1 MLSRRNFISKAALTT
16 AAATFAPALTS
27 AIGAAQR
34 SSDTTIQN
42 SPLSEKTL
50 LGYRL
55 PAKFGLGGV
64 AAGNA
69 FHINSNEA
77 IEKAMEAAWN
87 GGVRYFDTS
96 PFYGYGLSER
106 RMGLFLYGKNRED
119 YILSTKI
126 GRVFEPDPN
135 FKVNPNDIWKGKLNA
150 KFKYDYSAQGVRKSV
165 EDSLQRLGLSSIDI
179 VFIHDLSPDNGNMGE
194 KWTEY
199 FEQARKGAMPE
210 LTKMREE
217 GIIKAWGMGV
227 NRIEPILKAMEVAD
241 PNIMLSA
248 TQYSLIEHEDALNR
262 LFPACEKKNV
272 TIVSGAPLNSGFLA
286 GKDRYNYSNNIP
298 EKHLAKRQKLMAIAT
313 KHQVDLRT
321 AALQFCAA
329 PAIVT
334 SVIPGASSAQQAA
347 ANVASM
353 KTVIPK
359 AFWQELK
366 KEKLIANNAPEPKI
380 A

>member
-1 MLSRRNFISKAALTT
+1 
-16 AAATFAPALTS
+16 
-27 AIGAAQR
+27 
-34 SSDTTIQN
+34 
-42 SPLSEKTL
+42 
-50 LGYRL
+50 
-55 PAKFGLGGV
+55 
-64 AAGNA
+64 
-69 FHINSNEA
+69 
-77 IEKAMEAAWN
+77 MEASWN

-106 RMGLFLYGKNRED
+106 RMGLYLYGKKRED

-126 GRVFEPDPN
+126 GRVFQPDPN
-135 FKVNPNDIWKGKLNA
+135 FKINPDDIWKGKLN
-150 KFKYDYSAQGVRKSV
+150 FKYEYDYSAEGVRKSV

-179 VFIHDLSPDNGNMGE
+179 VFIHDLSPDTGDMGD

-210 LTKMREE
+210 LTRMREE

-227 NRIEPILKAMEVAD
+227 NRIEPILRTLEVAD
-241 PNIMLSA
+241 PDIMLSA

-272 TIVSGAPLNSGFLA
+272 PIVSGAPLNSGFLA
-286 GKDRYNYSNNIP
+286 GKERYNYSNNIP
-298 EKHLAKRQKLMAIAT
+298 EEYLAKRKKLTAIAK
-313 KHQVDLRT
+313 KHNVDLRT

-329 PAIVT
+329 PSIVT
-334 SVIPGASSAQQAA
+334 AVIPGASNGQQAA

-353 KTVIPK
+353 KAVIPE

-366 KEKLIANNAPEPKI
+366 KEKLLAANAPEPK
-380 A
+380 AG

>member
-1 MLSRRNFISKAALTT
+1 MLSRRNFMSKAAITT
-16 AAATFAPALTS
+16 AAATFAPNLAS
-27 AIGAAQR
+27 AIGTEQG
-34 SSDTTIQN
+34 SSST
-42 SPLSEKTL
+42 PSEYNPGYEKAL
-50 LGYRL
+50 AGYRL
-55 PAKFGLGGV
+55 PANFGLGGV

-69 FHINSNEA
+69 FHINSNEE
-77 IEKAMEAAWN
+77 IENAMEATWN

-135 FKVNPNDIWKGKLNA
+135 FKSNPNDIWKGKLNF
-150 KFKYDYSAQGVRKSV
+150 KFKYDYSADGVRKSV

-179 VFIHDLSPDNGNMGE
+179 VFIHDLSPDNGDMGD
-194 KWTEY
+194 KWTKY

-210 LTKMREE
+210 LTRMREE

-227 NRIEPILKAMEVAD
+227 NRIDPILKAMEVAD

-272 TIVSGAPLNSGFLA
+272 TIISGAPLNSGFLA

-298 EKHLAKRQKLMAIAT
+298 EKHLAKRKKLTEIA
-313 KHQVDLRT
+313 KNHNVDLRT

-329 PAIVT
+329 PSIVT
-334 SVIPGASSAQQAA
+334 AVIPGASSGQQAA

-359 AFWQELK
+359 AFWAELK
-366 KEKLIANNAPEPKI
+366 KEKLIAANAPEPKVG
-380 A
+380 

>member
-16 AAATFAPALTS
+16 AAATFAPALAS
-27 AIGAAQR
+27 AFGAEYG
-34 SSDTTIQN
+34 SSGIPLPYN
-42 SPLSEKTL
+42 SESEKVLT
-50 LGYRL
+50 GYRL
-55 PAKFGLGGV
+55 PSNFGIGGV

-69 FHINSNEA
+69 FQINSNEG
-77 IEKAMEAAWN
+77 IENAMEAAWK

-119 YILSTKI
+119 YLLSTKI

-135 FKVNPNDIWKGKLNA
+135 FKVKSDIIWKGKLNF
-150 KFKYDYSAQGVRKSV
+150 KFKYDYSAAGVRKSV

-179 VFIHDLSPDNGNMGE
+179 VFIHDLSPDNGDMGD

-199 FEQARKGAMPE
+199 FEQAQKGAMPE
-210 LTKMREE
+210 LTRMREE

-227 NRIEPILKAMEVAD
+227 NRIEPILKALEVAD
-241 PNIMLSA
+241 PDIMLSA

-262 LFPACEKKNV
+262 LFPACEKNNV
-272 TIVSGAPLNSGFLA
+272 SIVSGAPLNSGFLA

-298 EKHLAKRQKLMAIAT
+298 EKHLAKRNKLTAIAK
-313 KHQVDLRT
+313 KHNVDLRT

-329 PAIVT
+329 PSIVT
-334 SVIPGASSAQQAA
+334 AVIPGASSAQQAA

-366 KEKLIANNAPEPKI
+366 KEKLIAANAPEPK
-380 A
+380 AG